1 MRQPRCCVWSGATSL
16 FNARLGY
23 VFDNGLKL
31 QLDGFN
37 IFNSQ
42 ASQID
47 YFYTSRLQNEPLEG
61 VADRHFHPVE
71 PMAFRLTLA
80 KAF

>member
-1 MRQPRCCVWSGATSL
+1 V
-16 FNARLGY
+16 GY
-23 VFDNGLKL
+23 VFQSGIKVN
-31 QLDGFN
+31 LDVFN
-37 IFNSQ
+37 LLNNWQ

-47 YFYTSRLQNEPLEG
+47 YFYTSRLQGEASEG